1 MLKHSTS
8 TDSKVLERIRGHRRG
23 WVFTPAHLADLGSR
37 NAVASALKRF
47 KADGGMRSGLPL
59 LFDGIIG
66 QVEYDSISNTDDSTH
81 FPRNWEVG
89 QAGELMSK
97 RWLSVDEIAAHL
109 GVNPN
114 TISKGVTRK
123 SMPAHTVG
131 RLWKFPAPRLAVMNL
146 ALRGIEADFGPEHAD
161 TFRRDLHPDLRADL
175 QMANAEVRM
184 WN

>member
-1 MLKHSTS
+1 MPKHSTS
-8 TDSKVLERIRGHRRG
+8 TDIKVIDRIRGHRRG

-59 LFDGIIG
+59 VFDGIIA

-81 FPRNWEVG
+81 FPRNWDVG
-89 QAGELMSK
+89 QAGELMNE

-123 SMPAHTVG
+123 GMPAHKVG
-131 RLWKFPAPRLAVMNL
+131 RLWKFPAREVEILEHGCELRQQRSRTSSRLFN
-146 ALRGIEADFGPEHAD
+146 RHGPH
-161 TFRRDLHPDLRADL
+161 
-175 QMANAEVRM
+175 
-184 WN
+184 